1 MAKKLNTPTTH
12 KPTEK
17 TKKVKNTEIDVVLP
31 NDESVI
37 IDANIIPESII
48 AINAKTHIPL
58 ESCSI
63 KELLELTEVS
73 LILGKKYENLAIA
86 EGQFYFH
93 KKQEYNDFYNKIIT
107 ELERRTEYYL

>member
-1 MAKKLNTPTTH
+1 MAKKPNTSTTH

-17 TKKVKNTEIDVVLP
+17 TKKVENTEIGVLLP

-37 IDANIIPESII
+37 TESII
-48 AINAKTHIPL
+48 ADNAKTHIPL
-58 ESCSI
+58 KSCTI

-73 LILGKKYENLAIA
+73 LILGKKYENLTIA
-86 EGQFYFH
+86 EGQLYFH

-107 ELERRTEYYL
+107 ELERRIEYYL